1 MTARRSPRVATH
13 AGPSWGRAAVL
24 AAIGLGLAVI
34 ASPRAARAA
43 DAPPARAPETLG
55 TVFIPPGH
63 EELFAAMLGRGAP
76 LPDGCTFA
84 TGQIEPTLVRGV
96 YSCSGDRVVVELRHP
111 SAAPADADRT
121 AKIAIVT
128 TEGKP
133 PTALLTTLRERIRE
147 REGAFAWPEAPKIRA
162 TRIPG
167 CKTLAPLPSW
177 LAPYFPGCYPLLAAV
192 LVGLAQTIVMAAGM
206 GFGLLRLFRAPR
218 ATAGE

>member
-1 MTARRSPRVATH
+1 MTARLSLRARH
-13 AGPSWGRAAVL
+13 ARTSWRCAAVL
-24 AAIGLGLAVI
+24 AAVGLGLAVF

-43 DAPPARAPETLG
+43 DAPPALG

-76 LPDGCTFA
+76 LPDGCAFA
-84 TGQIEPTLVRGV
+84 TGQIERTLVRGV
-96 YSCSGDRVVVELRHP
+96 YSCSGDQVVVELRHP

-128 TEGKP
+128 TQGSP
-133 PTALLTTLRERIRE
+133 PAALLATLRERIRE
-147 REGAFAWPEAPKIRA
+147 REGSFAWPAAPKVRS
-162 TRIPG
+162 TRVPG

-192 LVGLAQTIVMAAGM
+192 LVGAVQTLVVVAGL
-206 GFGLLRLFRAPR
+206 GYGLLRLFRAPR
-218 ATAGE
+218 VTAGE